1 MHTHTCLFPLSFKH
15 THTLSLT
22 HKLSIH
28 LWLEVSINNVTDD
41 NVQCWILPLNEIA
54 EQNKDQFDK
63 NKRYLSFLYWITMA
77 KKNGINI
84 MIGNLETET
93 KSWHPI
99 WRVSG
104 HQSQTTLIM
113 CQI

>member
-1 MHTHTCLFPLSFKH
+1 MLLLDVHTHSQSIPLSFKH
-15 THTLSLT
+15 TLFLT

-63 NKRYLSFLYWITMA
+63 NKSHLLF
-77 KKNGINI
+77 
-84 MIGNLETET
+84 
-93 KSWHPI
+93 
-99 WRVSG
+99 
-104 HQSQTTLIM
+104 
-113 CQI
+113 